1 MTPDEPDKQLDPA
14 SPADEA
20 RIRALLSGAR
30 ETGPMPAD
38 VVARLD
44 GALVGL
50 ASERISVDPIP
61 ADNVIPITRTRR
73 HRVVTILGAAAAVGV
88 FGLGVNAVLNGESG
102 GDDAGTSADSAVVN
116 RGDDERAQEGAND
129 VPTPDHRDETTG
141 ISPETGDYLEGDR
154 AFVVRPRQLS
164 QDLTQLQSL
173 VLDVPAE
180 ADYDQALVY
189 APQGFS
195 CRLATP
201 GRGVLV
207 GVRYDG
213 RPAFVRFLEPMGD
226 SQIVEVVQCRTG
238 DLLRST
244 TLPTDD

>member
-1 MTPDEPDKQLDPA
+1 MNAPRR
-14 SPADEA
+14 A
-20 RIRALLSGAR
+20 R
-30 ETGPMPAD
+30 T
-38 VVARLD
+38 
-44 GALVGL
+44 
-50 ASERISVDPIP
+50 
-61 ADNVIPITRTRR
+61 TYRR
-73 HRVVTILGAAAAVGV
+73 
-88 FGLGVNAVLNGESG
+88 
-102 GDDAGTSADSAVVN
+102 
-116 RGDDERAQEGAND
+116 
-129 VPTPDHRDETTG
+129 PTTADETTG

-164 QDLTQLQSL
+164 QDLTQLQGL